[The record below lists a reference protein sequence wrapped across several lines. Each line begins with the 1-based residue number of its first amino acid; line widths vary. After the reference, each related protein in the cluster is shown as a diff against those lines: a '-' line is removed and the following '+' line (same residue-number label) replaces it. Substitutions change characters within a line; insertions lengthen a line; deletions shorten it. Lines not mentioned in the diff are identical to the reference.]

1 MGLTDN
7 RVKKL
12 QTLSAASRSII
23 LKKTM
28 SIKETS
34 DMSSFRSFK
43 KQVEK
48 KRNLEL
54 QWNQKMSEKLKGDE
68 ERKQM
73 VALGQERKRLVMLE
87 ELKEENGPFTNAEEV
102 EKFMASK
109 ISDNEKQ
116 VRLKKEVK
124 YARESSTTLP
134 RVDSRFKIQ
143 VPKNTNTNN
152 HVLFST
158 GDTQQ
163 QEEERQDGF

>member
-1 MGLTDN
+1 MDMERLMGLTDN

-43 KQVEK
+43 KQVEM

-109 ISDNEKQ
+109 ISENEKQ

-143 VPKNTNTNN
+143 VPKKP
-152 HVLFST
+152 SKYKY
-158 GDTQQ
+158 
-163 QEEERQDGF
+163 